1 MNRKCQIPVVRF
13 DDWPAADREAW
24 YAALKDGDILDEPGP
39 LAHYSSHRL
48 GSVRTAYGR
57 WLGFLRE
64 DLSGGIGSSGLDH
77 IDRDRVSRFLEALRC
92 NLAPRSVVT
101 YLEDLGYAAK
111 GMSPDVEVGFI
122 LSAGRYMRQF
132 TRSTR
137 DKRTRLR
144 SSTELYDLGVEL
156 MQEGEAA
163 SGRVKAAVLFR
174 DGLIIAL
181 LAARPIRVR
190 NLAGIEI
197 GRHLVTRGDE
207 YWLEFPAEE
216 VKNRRPLEF
225 PLPGELVGALKRYMA
240 RHRLILVAQ
249 AKSPANQT
257 SSILW
262 LSRLGT
268 PITTHRMWW
277 NICKRT
283 EQKFGHPINPHLF
296 RDAAA
301 TSVAIEDPA
310 HVYMIVRLL
319 GHASLSVAEKHY
331 NQATSLEAARRM
343 QAELRMR
350 YRK

>member
-13 DDWPAADREAW
+13 DDWPAADQEAW
-24 YAALKDGDILDEPGP
+24 DVALRDGDVLDEPGP
-39 LAHYSSHRL
+39 LAHYSPDRL
-48 GSVRTAYGR
+48 ISVRSAYGR
-57 WLGFLRE
+57 WLGFLNG
-64 DLSGGIGSSGLDH
+64 DLFVGIGSSGVSH
-77 IDRDRVSRFLEALRC
+77 IERDRVSRYFEALRC
-92 NLAPRSVVT
+92 DLAPRSVVT
-101 YLEDLGYAAK
+101 YLEDLGYAVK
-111 GMSPDVEVGFI
+111 GMSPNVDVGFI
-122 LSAGRYMRQF
+122 ISAGRYMRQF

-137 DKRTRLR
+137 NKRARLR
-144 SSTELYDLGVEL
+144 PSAELYDLGLEL
-156 MQEGEAA
+156 MQEAGAT
-163 SGRVKAAVLFR
+163 SGRVKAAVLYR

-181 LAARPIRVR
+181 LAVRPIRVR
-190 NLAGIEI
+190 NLASIEI
-197 GRHLVTRGDE
+197 GRHLVARGE
-207 YWLEFPAEE
+207 AYWLEFPAEE

-225 PLPGELVGALKRYMA
+225 PLPGELAEPLERYLA
-240 RHRLILVAQ
+240 QHHPVFVAQ
-249 AKSPANQT
+249 AKCPENGI
-257 SSILW
+257 SSNLW